1 MIINSII
8 RALELWIFVLPFTV
22 IGIVLASI
30 AVEFRIF
37 NRMFPLLK
45 PMMQRTHFS
54 PGSGLAF
61 ITAFGSPIA
70 AVAMISELYA
80 EKKIDKKEA
89 LLVTK
94 STWFPQTIYETI
106 AYMFPLI
113 PLLGMVGIVYILLF
127 ILNGLIVAILMFII
141 GRASLTEKNYEFVM
155 DDEKIA
161 IKTALKRSVK
171 SSMSLL
177 KRISIMGLPISIIAF
192 VLIDTGI
199 FDTLPQYLSWMLL
212 PPEALAII
220 PLHLANPMAAYI
232 TLADLMKKGILDF
245 KLALLTLLV
254 TSSFVSLRY
263 IFAHRLPYYI
273 GIFGPAVGMRITS
286 VSATLRLGLT
296 GLMIFVLMLF
306 L

>member
-45 PMMQRTHFS
+45 PMMQRAHFS

-89 LLVTK
+89 LLVTI

-212 PPEALAII
+212 PPDALAII